1 MAITAPERPLPAD
14 PSRSFIAV
22 NLLICS
28 LLWGSSYLFIKL
40 MSGEVSAL
48 AIAASRGLLGAA
60 VLSLWSLG
68 RGRSPLPRRAEILPW
83 IMLGTTNGW
92 LPNVLVGYALI
103 QLASGPAAM
112 IQAAGPLVTALVA
125 HLVFAEERL
134 SRRRLGGIL
143 LGMAGVALL
152 IGPRLFEGG
161 GTALSVVAMIGAT
174 LSYAV
179 ANLYV
184 RTVPTAIGDPARLA
198 LGQQMFSGVIATG
211 LTLAILGPSA
221 FLPLGSHLPVMLA
234 LGIFATAI
242 PVTVF
247 MRLIRA
253 AGPTRAAMTGY
264 LVPTVAV
271 ILGVVVLHEALE
283 LRQVLGGCIIL
294 AGVFLVTT
302 APRKLGAA

>member
-1 MAITAPERPLPAD
+1 MATIAPEAAPSQE

-48 AIAASRGLLGAA
+48 AIAASRGLLGTA

-83 IMLGTTNGW
+83 IVLGTTNGW

-112 IQAAGPLVTALVA
+112 IQAAGPLVTALAA
-125 HLVFAEERL
+125 HLIFSEERL
-134 SRRRLGGIL
+134 SPRRFGGIL

-161 GTALSVVAMIGAT
+161 GTALSVLAMIGAT
-174 LSYAV
+174 LSYTT

-184 RTVPTAIGDPARLA
+184 RTVPAATGDPARLA
-198 LGQQMFSGVIATG
+198 LGQQMFSGTIATT
-211 LTLAILGPSA
+211 LTLAVLGPAA
-221 FLPLGSHLPVMLA
+221 FLPLGDHLPAMLA

-271 ILGVVVLHEALE
+271 ILGVVVLHENLG
-283 LRQVLGGCIIL
+283 LHQILGGCIIL

-302 APRKLGAA
+302 APRRVGAI

>member
-1 MAITAPERPLPAD
+1 MATIVPEATLPQE

-22 NLLICS
+22 NLAICS

-68 RGRSPLPRRAEILPW
+68 RGRSPLPRRAEIVPW

-92 LPNVLVGYALI
+92 LPNVLVGYALV

-125 HLVFAEERL
+125 HLVFSDERL
-134 SRRRLGGIL
+134 SRRRLSGIL

-161 GTALSVVAMIGAT
+161 GTALSVLAMIGAT
-174 LSYAV
+174 LSYTA

-184 RTVPTAIGDPARLA
+184 RTVPAAIGEPARLA
-198 LGQQMFSGVIATG
+198 LGQQMFSGIIATT
-211 LTLAILGPSA
+211 LTLAVRSGGLRAARQPSA
-221 FLPLGSHLPVMLA
+221 GNAGARHLRHGDPGHGVHA
-234 LGIFATAI
+234 ADPGGGADAGRDD
-242 PVTVF
+242 
-247 MRLIRA
+247 RLSRA
-253 AGPTRAAMTGY
+253 D
-264 LVPTVAV
+264 
-271 ILGVVVLHEALE
+271 
-283 LRQVLGGCIIL
+283 GG
-294 AGVFLVTT
+294 GH
-302 APRKLGAA
+302 PRRRRPA

>member
-1 MAITAPERPLPAD
+1 MATTAPEALPPQE

-22 NLLICS
+22 NLAICS

-48 AIAASRGLLGAA
+48 AIAASRGVLGAA

-68 RGRSPLPRRAEILPW
+68 RGRSPLPRRAEIVPW

-92 LPNVLVGYALI
+92 LPNVLVGYALV

-112 IQAAGPLVTALVA
+112 IQAAGPLVTALIA
-125 HLVFAEERL
+125 HLVFSEERL
-134 SRRRLGGIL
+134 SRRRFGGIL

-161 GTALSVVAMIGAT
+161 GTALSVLAMIGAT
-174 LSYAV
+174 LSYTT

-184 RTVPTAIGDPARLA
+184 RTVPAATGDPARLA
-198 LGQQMFSGVIATG
+198 LGQQMFSGTIATL
-211 LTLAILGPSA
+211 LTLVVLGPAA
-221 FLPLGSHLPVMLA
+221 FAPLANHLPAMLA

-271 ILGVVVLHEALE
+271 ILGVIVLHENLE
-283 LRQVLGGCIIL
+283 LRQALGGCIIL
-294 AGVFLVTT
+294 SGVFLVTT
-302 APRKLGAA
+302 APRRVGTS

>member
-184 RTVPTAIGDPARLA
+184 RTVPAAIGDPARLA
-198 LGQQMFSGVIATG
+198 LGQQMFSGVIATA

-271 ILGVVVLHEALE
+271 ILGVVVLREALE

>member
-1 MAITAPERPLPAD
+1 MATTAPEEAPPQEPGRG
-14 PSRSFIAV
+14 FIAA

-40 MSGEVSAL
+40 MSADVPAL
-48 AIAASRGLLGAA
+48 AIAASSGLLGAVSLA
-60 VLSLWSLG
+60 LWSLW
-68 RGRSPLPRRAEILPW
+68 RRRSPLPRRAEILPW

-92 LPNVLVGYALI
+92 LPNVLVGYALV

-125 HLVFAEERL
+125 HLVFSEERL

-152 IGPRLFEGG
+152 IGPRLFAGG
-161 GTALSVVAMIGAT
+161 GTALSVLAMIGAT
-174 LSYAV
+174 LSYTA

-184 RTVPTAIGDPARLA
+184 RTVPAATGDPARLA
-198 LGQQMFSGVIATG
+198 LGQQMVSGTIATT
-211 LTLAILGPSA
+211 LTLALLGPAA
-221 FLPLGSHLPVMLA
+221 FLPLGGHLPAMLM
-234 LGIFATAI
+234 LGVVATAI

-302 APRKLGAA
+302 APRRVGAS

>member
-184 RTVPTAIGDPARLA
+184 RTVPAAIGDPARLA

-234 LGIFATAI
+234 LGVFATAI

-271 ILGVVVLHEALE
+271 ILGVVVLREALE

>member
-1 MAITAPERPLPAD
+1 MAITVPEAAPSQE
-14 PSRSFIAV
+14 PSRSFIVV
-22 NLLICS
+22 NLAICS

-40 MSGEVSAL
+40 LSSEVSAL
-48 AIAASRGLLGAA
+48 AIAASRGVLGAA
-60 VLSLWSLG
+60 LLSLWSLG
-68 RGRSPLPRRAEILPW
+68 RGRNPLPRRAEVLPW

-92 LPNVLVGYALI
+92 LPNLLVGYALV

-134 SRRRLGGIL
+134 SWRRLGGIL

-161 GTALSVVAMIGAT
+161 GTAFSYLAMIAAT

-184 RTVPTAIGDPARLA
+184 RTVPAAIGEPARLA
-198 LGQQMFSGVIATG
+198 LGQQMFSGLIASG

-221 FLPLGSHLPVMLA
+221 FLPLRDHLPVMLA

-271 ILGVVVLHEALE
+271 ILGVVVLHENLE

-302 APRKLGAA
+302 APRRVGAS

>member
-161 GTALSVVAMIGAT
+161 GTALSVIAMIGAT

-271 ILGVVVLHEALE
+271 ILGVVVLREALE

>member
-184 RTVPTAIGDPARLA
+184 RTVPAAIGDPARLA

-271 ILGVVVLHEALE
+271 ILGVVVLREALE

>member
-161 GTALSVVAMIGAT
+161 GTALSVIAMIGAT

-184 RTVPTAIGDPARLA
+184 RTVPAAIGDPARLA

-271 ILGVVVLHEALE
+271 ILGVVVLREALE

>member
-1 MAITAPERPLPAD
+1 MATIAPEAAAPQEPG
-14 PSRSFIAV
+14 RSFIAV

-40 MSGEVSAL
+40 MSGDVPAL
-48 AIAASRGLLGAA
+48 AIAASRGLLGAG
-60 VLSLWSLG
+60 VLALWSLG
-68 RGRSPLPRRAEILPW
+68 RRRSPLPRRAEIIPW
-83 IMLGTTNGW
+83 IVLGTTNGW
-92 LPNVLVGYALI
+92 LPNVLVAYALT

-112 IQAAGPLVTALVA
+112 IQAAGPLVVALIA
-125 HLVFAEERL
+125 HFAFSEERL

-161 GTALSVVAMIGAT
+161 GTALSVLAMIGAT
-174 LSYAV
+174 LSYAS
-179 ANLYV
+179 ANIYV
-184 RTVPTAIGDPARLA
+184 RTVPSATGDPARLA
-198 LGQQMFSGVIATG
+198 LGQQMLSGMIATT
-211 LTLAILGPSA
+211 LTLAVLGPSA
-221 FLPLGSHLPVMLA
+221 FAPLGNHLPAMLA
-234 LGIFATAI
+234 LGVFATAI

-271 ILGVVVLHEALE
+271 ILGVIVLHEALE

-302 APRKLGAA
+302 APRRVGAS

>member
-134 SRRRLGGIL
+134 SRCRLGGIL

-184 RTVPTAIGDPARLA
+184 RTVPAAIGDPARLA
-198 LGQQMFSGVIATG
+198 LGQQMFSGVIATA

-271 ILGVVVLHEALE
+271 ILGVVVLREALE

>member
-1 MAITAPERPLPAD
+1 MAITAPERPLSAD

-134 SRRRLGGIL
+134 SRCRLGGIL

-161 GTALSVVAMIGAT
+161 GTALSVIAMIGAT

-184 RTVPTAIGDPARLA
+184 RTVPAAIGDPARLA

-271 ILGVVVLHEALE
+271 ILGVVVLREALE

>member
-1 MAITAPERPLPAD
+1 
-14 PSRSFIAV
+14 
-22 NLLICS
+22 
-28 LLWGSSYLFIKL
+28 
-40 MSGEVSAL
+40 L

-68 RGRSPLPRRAEILPW
+68 RRRSPLPRRAEILPW

-92 LPNVLVGYALI
+92 LPNVLVGYALV

-125 HLVFAEERL
+125 HLVFSEERL

-161 GTALSVVAMIGAT
+161 GTALSVLAMIGAT
-174 LSYAV
+174 LSYTV

-184 RTVPTAIGDPARLA
+184 RTVPAATGDPARLA
-198 LGQQMFSGVIATG
+198 LGQQMFSGTIATT
-211 LTLAILGPSA
+211 LTLAVLGPAA
-221 FLPLGSHLPVMLA
+221 FAPLGNHLPAMLA

-271 ILGVVVLHEALE
+271 ILGVIVLHENLE

-302 APRKLGAA
+302 APRRMGAS

>member
-1 MAITAPERPLPAD
+1 MATTAPEASPPQE

-22 NLLICS
+22 NLLTCS

-40 MSGEVSAL
+40 MSGQVPAL
-48 AIAASRGLLGAA
+48 AIAAGRGLLGAA
-60 VLSLWSLG
+60 ALALWSLW
-68 RGRSPLPRRAEILPW
+68 RRQNPLPRRAEIVPW
-83 IMLGTTNGW
+83 IVLGTTNGW
-92 LPNVLVGYALI
+92 LPNVLVAYALT

-112 IQAAGPLVTALVA
+112 IQAASPLVTALGA
-125 HLVFAEERL
+125 HFFFAEERL
-134 SRRRLGGIL
+134 GRRRLAGIL

-161 GTALSVVAMIGAT
+161 GTALSVLAMAGVA
-174 LSYAV
+174 LSYTT

-184 RTVPTAIGDPARLA
+184 RSVPAATGEPARLA
-198 LGQQMFSGVIATG
+198 LGQQMFSGTIATA
-211 LTLAILGPSA
+211 LTLAVLGPSA
-221 FLPLGSHLPVMLA
+221 FLPVADHLPAMLA
-234 LGIFATAI
+234 LGVLATAI

-271 ILGVVVLHEALE
+271 ILGVVMLHENLE
-283 LRQVLGGCIIL
+283 LRQIFGGCIIL

-302 APRKLGAA
+302 APRRVGAS

>member
-1 MAITAPERPLPAD
+1 MATIAPEAAPSQE

-40 MSGEVSAL
+40 MSGQVPAL
-48 AIAASRGLLGAA
+48 AIAAGRGLLGAA
-60 VLSLWSLG
+60 ALALWSLG
-68 RGRSPLPRRAEILPW
+68 RRQNPLPRRAEIVPW
-83 IMLGTTNGW
+83 LVLGTTNGW
-92 LPNVLVGYALI
+92 LPNVLVAYALT
-103 QLASGPAAM
+103 QLASGPGAM
-112 IQAAGPLVTALVA
+112 IQAASPLVTALGA
-125 HLVFAEERL
+125 HFFFAEERL
-134 SRRRLGGIL
+134 TRRRLGGIL
-143 LGMAGVALL
+143 LGMAGVAML

-161 GTALSVVAMIGAT
+161 GTALSVLSMIGAS
-174 LSYAV
+174 LSYTT

-184 RTVPTAIGDPARLA
+184 RSVPAATGEPARLA
-198 LGQQMFSGVIATG
+198 LGQQMFSGTIATT
-211 LTLAILGPSA
+211 LTLAVLGPSA
-221 FLPLGSHLPVMLA
+221 FLPVLDHLPTMLA
-234 LGIFATAI
+234 LGVLATAI

-283 LRQVLGGCIIL
+283 LRQILGGCIIL

-302 APRKLGAA
+302 APRRVGAI

>member
-1 MAITAPERPLPAD
+1 MAITAPERPLSAD

-22 NLLICS
+22 NLAICS

-68 RGRSPLPRRAEILPW
+68 RRRSPLPRRAEILPW

-92 LPNVLVGYALI
+92 LPNVLVGYALV

-125 HLVFAEERL
+125 HLVFSEERL

-161 GTALSVVAMIGAT
+161 GTALSVLAMIGAT
-174 LSYAV
+174 LSYTV

-184 RTVPTAIGDPARLA
+184 RTVPAATGDPARLA
-198 LGQQMFSGVIATG
+198 LGQQMFSGTIATA
-211 LTLAILGPSA
+211 LTLAVLGPAA
-221 FLPLGSHLPVMLA
+221 FVPLGGHLPAMLA

-271 ILGVVVLHEALE
+271 ILGVVVLHENLE
-283 LRQVLGGCIIL
+283 LRQILGGCIIL
-294 AGVFLVTT
+294 AGVFLVTM
-302 APRKLGAA
+302 APRRVGAS

>member
-1 MAITAPERPLPAD
+1 MTTIAELRSE
-14 PSRSFIAV
+14 PSRGFIAA

-48 AIAASRGLLGAA
+48 AIAASRGILGAA

-68 RGRSPLPRRAEILPW
+68 RGRSPLPRRAEIGPW

-92 LPNVLVGYALI
+92 LPNVLVAYALT

-112 IQAAGPLVTALVA
+112 IQAAGPLVTALAA

-161 GTALSVVAMIGAT
+161 GTALSLLAMVGAT
-174 LSYAV
+174 LSYAT

-184 RTVPTAIGDPARLA
+184 RTVPAATGDPARLA
-198 LGQQMFSGVIATG
+198 LGQQMFSGLIATT
-211 LTLAILGPSA
+211 LTLVVLGPAA
-221 FLPLGSHLPVMLA
+221 FLPFRDHLPAMLA

-271 ILGVVVLHEALE
+271 VIGVVVLHENLE
-283 LRQVLGGCIIL
+283 LRQILGGCIIL

-302 APRKLGAA
+302 APRRVGAP

>member
-1 MAITAPERPLPAD
+1 MATTAPEAAPAQE
-14 PSRSFIAV
+14 PGRGFIAF
-22 NLLICS
+22 NLLTCS

-40 MSGEVSAL
+40 MSGDVSAL
-48 AIAASRGLLGAA
+48 TIAASRGILGA
-60 VLSLWSLG
+60 VSLSLWSLW
-68 RGRSPLPRRAEILPW
+68 RGRNPLPRKAEILPW
-83 IMLGTTNGW
+83 IFLGTTNGW
-92 LPNVLVGYALI
+92 LPNVLVAYALT

-112 IQAAGPLVTALVA
+112 IQAAGPLVVALIA
-125 HLVFAEERL
+125 HFAFSEERL

-161 GTALSVVAMIGAT
+161 GTALSVLAMIGAT
-174 LSYAV
+174 LSYAS
-179 ANLYV
+179 ANIYV
-184 RTVPTAIGDPARLA
+184 RTVPSATGDPARLA
-198 LGQQMFSGVIATG
+198 LGQQMLSGMIATT
-211 LTLAILGPSA
+211 LTLAILGPAA
-221 FLPLGSHLPVMLA
+221 FLPLGNHLPAMLM
-234 LGIFATAI
+234 LGVVATAI

-283 LRQVLGGCIIL
+283 LRQVLGGDIIL

-302 APRKLGAA
+302 APRRVGTS